1 MGLFFDDPRFIENE
15 ALVHPLSGLGLWF
28 RVLASSGV
36 LKSRVLV
43 SGFRGC
49 DFKRD
54 GSSAQT
60 ERKPQLLNRI
70 RVSVSRG
77 PTTPKRVSQALAQTV
92 GSKRITRKI
101 KTFITHLSLTHS
113 KTSLPQP
120 NHESSKTAA
129 SQKTINNKILTNI
142 MDVLNLNSNI
152 TENHKRNTLTNI
164 MDF

>member
-1 MGLFFDDPRFIENE
+1 MPCLPCVNCERRSPKLKNSYCVRDRWGSSLTTPALLRTKHWCTLFRGWGC
-15 ALVHPLSGLGLWF
+15 GLGSWL
-28 RVLASSGV
+28 SGV

-77 PTTPKRVSQALAQTV
+77 PTTPKRVSQALAPTV
-92 GSKRITRKI
+92 GSKRIKRKI
-101 KTFITHLSLTHS
+101 KTFITHLSHTHIAKQACLNQAAKVQKQQHHS
-113 KTSLPQP
+113 KP
-120 NHESSKTAA
+120 
-129 SQKTINNKILTNI
+129 
-142 MDVLNLNSNI
+142 
-152 TENHKRNTLTNI
+152 
-164 MDF
+164 